1 MPQKLY
7 EGLPP
12 RFIPLKISGF
22 LLFSG
27 VKKGQII
34 GLKGS
39 FFGHC
44 KVAWKEKWTD
54 FPLDEKD
61 WRQIC

>member
-22 LLFSG
+22 LLFSA
-27 VKKGQII
+27 VKKGLII
-34 GLKGS
+34 GLKGF

-44 KVAWKEKWTD
+44 KVASKEKWTD

-61 WRQIC
+61 WGQIC